1 MKTSGAKKQTF
12 ILTGVNAIVRA
23 LGLLLKVWMSRLLG
37 AEAMGIIEL
46 SQSVHMVAIAPLTS
60 GVPAAVTRLA
70 AKSKHPETVLFSGMQ
85 LVKRISLVMVPGF
98 FIFSPIISRL
108 LGDMRVLPSL
118 WFSAPC
124 IMILGYSASCN

>member
-85 LVKRISLVMVPGF
+85 LVNVFPWFWCRAFLSFRPLSAVFWGICAYCHLFGSA
-98 FIFSPIISRL
+98 
-108 LGDMRVLPSL
+108 LP
-118 WFSAPC
+118 
-124 IMILGYSASCN
+124 AS